1 MKKYKISVK
10 QSNPENSN
18 YFMRYL
24 NISKDELI
32 SYDAFHT
39 AKEISEQPELWRK
52 IAKKIFDNQSWISSY
67 IRKCLDDVDSI
78 ILKSAVTSSYV
89 GFSLQGLFSGKSKKP
104 ILVIPTTDIV
114 THPADYFSPD
124 MPVMLVSYA
133 RSGNSPES
141 KAAIGMADMI
151 CTRCY
156 HLINYM

>member
-1 MKKYKISVK
+1 
-10 QSNPENSN
+10 
-18 YFMRYL
+18 MRYL

-78 ILKSAVTSSYV
+78 ILTGAGTSSYV
-89 GFSLQGLFSGKSKKP
+89 GLSLQGLFSGKFKKTT
-104 ILVIPTTDIV
+104 LVIPASDIV
-114 THPADYFSPD
+114 THPADYLSPD
-124 MPVMLVSYA
+124 IPVMLVSFA

-141 KAAIGMADMI
+141 KAAIEMADII
-151 CTRCY
+151 CNRCY